1 MRRTRRLLREAG
13 PASRAG
19 PDTWTW
25 DGHDIVV
32 RDEPSHAPAHRGRDR
47 RRRRVRAERVD
58 AGRYG
63 HEVSESESLT
73 RGPGEQGNRRA
84 REGRLVH
91 IHAATRQSA
100 ADGRALR
107 AEVAQWLL
115 RQPHVPSGRR
125 VAGAGRG

>member
-47 RRRRVRAERVD
+47 RRCRVRPERVD

-63 HEVSESESLT
+63 NEVSESESLT
-73 RGPGEQGNRRA
+73 RGPGEQSHRRA

-91 IHAATRQSA
+91 IHAATRQ
-100 ADGRALR
+100 RA
-107 AEVAQWLL
+107 
-115 RQPHVPSGRR
+115 PDRR
-125 VAGAGRG
+125 SPPAAGAPWML

>member
-1 MRRTRRLLREAG
+1 MRRTRRPLREAG

-19 PDTWTW
+19 PDTWAW

-47 RRRRVRAERVD
+47 RRRRMRPERVD

-63 HEVSESESLT
+63 YEVTKSESHA
-73 RGPGEQGNRRA
+73 RGPGEQGHRRA

-91 IHAATRQSA
+91 LLDAAGQG
-100 ADGRALR
+100 ADDCCTLSR
-107 AEVAQWLL
+107 EV
-115 RQPHVPSGRR
+115 R
-125 VAGAGRG
+125 

>member
-19 PDTWTW
+19 PDTWAW

-47 RRRRVRAERVD
+47 RRRRVRPERVD

-63 HEVSESESLT
+63 YEVTESESHA
-73 RGPGEQGNRRA
+73 RGPGEQGHCRA
-84 REGRLVH
+84 REERLVH
-91 IHAATRQSA
+91 HQA
-100 ADGRALR
+100 ADGQGDAD
-107 AEVAQWLL
+107 
-115 RQPHVPSGRR
+115 PC
-125 VAGAGRG
+125 

>member
-47 RRRRVRAERVD
+47 RRRRVPPEHVD
-58 AGRYG
+58 ARRYG

-73 RGPGEQGNRRA
+73 RRPGAQTHRPAPARRP
-84 REGRLVH
+84 VTPNP
-91 IHAATRQSA
+91 AT
-100 ADGRALR
+100 G
-107 AEVAQWLL
+107 
-115 RQPHVPSGRR
+115 H
-125 VAGAGRG
+125 GAP